1 MKNNQPNE
9 ISGNLPWEE
18 PIPRNPAPYPENERS
33 TLPQPTQPRPV
44 QPRSTLHGP
53 ALPGPVQEE
62 RWPEWTEGYYREPPT
77 MPLPPRL
84 PAPPAP
90 KKPKGVSRRAILVG
104 AGAGALGVG
113 AVGAGLGYALS
124 NRTAS
129 GQSHS
134 PTNVSTADVVQI
146 GHLLRR
152 AGFGQWQHDVGDYI
166 NAGVSGTI
174 DRLLSYSSISNT
186 ELDNLINSLN
196 LDFTQPADLIRW
208 FTLRMLYSAHPLEEK
223 MTMFWHGVLV
233 SGLDKGGKRMP
244 PFLAQQNQTLRKNC
258 LGRFDDLIHAVSIDP
273 AMLVYLDG
281 ASSSGNLPNENYSRE
296 LMELFTLGVTNPQG
310 APNYTQND
318 VHQGSLAL
326 TGWRIED
333 SQGVFVARHH
343 YSGNISYLGQ
353 TGYLGLDDVV
363 RIVCAH
369 PSTPY
374 HIAWRMW
381 SFFAYPT
388 TPSDSVLQP
397 LVDSY
402 HKSNHSIRAMV
413 ETMLRSTAF
422 LGAKAYRQRIK
433 SPVEFLIG
441 AIRGLGIQTT
451 LQTNALRSLYVEL
464 GQTPFD
470 PPNVSGWDGDKISQA
485 WLSTQ
490 TWMTRVNLINTLVV
504 AATGSTART
513 QQAISG
519 PGSTADSPV
528 QQVIK
533 GHAIATTKA
542 LVDYYVATLLDGN
555 LDDDRKATL
564 YDAAAQT
571 AQGPAFTLSGKAT
584 VPVASV
590 RQMLYLLM
598 TMPEYQ
604 LN

>member
-1 MKNNQPNE
+1 MKNNKPNE
-9 ISGNLPWEE
+9 RSGNLPWEE
-18 PIPRNPAPYPENERS
+18 PVPGTPMPYPEHESPTLHRS
-33 TLPQPTQPRPV
+33 AQPDSV
-44 QPRSTLHGP
+44 QPRSDLTGP
-53 ALPGPVQEE
+53 IQEE
-62 RWPEWTEGYYREPPT
+62 SWPNWSEGYYREPPT

-84 PAPPAP
+84 PAPPALE
-90 KKPKGVSRRAILVG
+90 KPKGVSRRAILVG

-113 AVGAGLGYALS
+113 AIGAGIGYALS
-124 NRTAS
+124 NRAAS
-129 GQSHS
+129 GPAHGPANLSA
-134 PTNVSTADVVQI
+134 ADAGQI

-152 AGFGQWQHDVGDYI
+152 AGFGEWQYDVGDYI
-166 NAGVSGTI
+166 NSGVSGAI
-174 DRLLSYSSISNT
+174 DRLLNYTSISNS
-186 ELDNLINSLN
+186 ELDSLLNSLN
-196 LDFTQPADLIRW
+196 LDYTQPTDLIRW
-208 FTLRMLYSAHPLEEK
+208 FTLRMLYSSHPLEEK

-244 PFLAQQNQTLRKNC
+244 PFLAQQNQTFRKLC
-258 LGRFDDLIHAVSIDP
+258 LGRFDDLIHAISIDP
-273 AMLVYLDG
+273 AMLIYLDG
-281 ASSSGNLPNENYSRE
+281 VNSSRSQPNENYSRE

-310 APNYTQND
+310 VPNYTQND
-318 VHQGSLAL
+318 VHQGALAL
-326 TGWRIED
+326 TGWRIQGG
-333 SQGVFVARHH
+333 QGVLFPQHH
-343 YSGNISYLGQ
+343 YSGTISYLGQ
-353 TGYLGLDDVV
+353 TGNLGLADVV

-369 PSTPY
+369 SSTPY

-413 ETMLRSTAF
+413 ETMLRSSAF
-422 LGAKAYRQRIK
+422 WSAKAYRQRIK
-433 SPVEFLIG
+433 SPVEFLVG

-451 LQTNALRSLYVEL
+451 LQTTALRGLYVEL

-513 QQAISG
+513 KQPISG
-519 PGSTADSPV
+519 SEPTALPPV
-528 QQVIK
+528 QQLIK
-533 GHAIATTKA
+533 GRAITSSKG
-542 LVDYYVATLLDGN
+542 LVDYYVASMLDGN
-555 LDDDRKATL
+555 LDDDRRATL
-564 YDAAAQT
+564 YDAAAQSGE
-571 AQGPAFTLSGKAT
+571 GPALTLSGGAT
-584 VPVASV
+584 IPAASV